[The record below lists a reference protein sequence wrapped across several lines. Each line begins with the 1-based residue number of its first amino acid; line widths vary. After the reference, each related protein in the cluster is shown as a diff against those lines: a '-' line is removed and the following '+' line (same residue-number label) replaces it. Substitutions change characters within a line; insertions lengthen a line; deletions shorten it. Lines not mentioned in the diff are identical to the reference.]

1 MMEITK
7 VCADLMLAK
16 QTYSLE
22 TVWMEGYAHGIS
34 EAHNKIRNPYPRNS
48 HENSYWQEGWD
59 SGFYGE
65 DALYPDY
72 TVELES
78 IPKIIAKKCRDSG
91 KFNLFDKCLYSVG
104 FAISAVAVYAAMEA
118 A

>member
-34 EAHNKIRNPYPRNS
+34 ESHNKIRNPYPRNS
-48 HENSYWQEGWD
+48 HESSYWQEGWD
-59 SGFYGE
+59 SGFYDE

-72 TVELES
+72 TVELEA
-78 IPKIIAKKCRDSG
+78 IPEVVAENGRDNG
-91 KFNLFDKCLYSVG
+91 KFNLFDKCLYSFG
-104 FAISAVAVYAAMEA
+104 FAVSAVAVYAVMA